1 MAARTKGPAGGT
13 AQSTPT
19 SDTLL
24 RVTQIRSDIGCQ
36 RNQRATLRSLGLRK
50 IRQTVDRPDTPQV
63 RGMIH
68 TVRHLVTVEE
78 VSA

>member
-1 MAARTKGPAGGT
+1 MA
-13 AQSTPT
+13 Q
-19 SDTLL
+19 L
-24 RVTQIRSDIGCQ
+24 RVTQGRRSIGCKQ
-36 RNQRATLRSLGLRK
+36 NQRETLKSLGLRK
-50 IRQTVDRPDTPQV
+50 IRQSVEREDTRQI

>member
-1 MAARTKGPAGGT
+1 MA
-13 AQSTPT
+13 Q
-19 SDTLL
+19 L
-24 RVTQIRSDIGCQ
+24 RVTQIRSTIGTKQ
-36 RNQRATLRSLGLRK
+36 NQRATLRTLGLRK
-50 IRQTVDRPDTPQV
+50 IRQFTVREDSPQV